1 MNIAGYIEHTNLQ
14 AVATAA
20 DIASLCN
27 EAKQY
32 GFFGVCVH
40 PSYITYAK
48 QCLQHTD
55 IRITTVVG
63 FPLGAT
69 GAAVKAAETAYAIA
83 CGADEVDMT
92 VAIGRVKMGDWDY
105 VADDMR
111 RVVIAAEGRPVKVI
125 LETAYLT
132 EKEKKQVCY
141 LAGET
146 GAAFVKTS
154 TGFAPGGATVEDVA
168 RMASWAAPALGIKA
182 AGGIRDYKTAMRMI
196 AAGATRLGTSASVR
210 IMEGAL
216 HEG

>member
-132 EKEKKQVCY
+132 EKEKNRYVTLPEKRGPH
-141 LAGET
+141 LSKRLPDLRP
-146 GAAFVKTS
+146 AAL
-154 TGFAPGGATVEDVA
+154 
-168 RMASWAAPALGIKA
+168 R
-182 AGGIRDYKTAMRMI
+182 
-196 AAGATRLGTSASVR
+196 
-210 IMEGAL
+210 
-216 HEG
+216 